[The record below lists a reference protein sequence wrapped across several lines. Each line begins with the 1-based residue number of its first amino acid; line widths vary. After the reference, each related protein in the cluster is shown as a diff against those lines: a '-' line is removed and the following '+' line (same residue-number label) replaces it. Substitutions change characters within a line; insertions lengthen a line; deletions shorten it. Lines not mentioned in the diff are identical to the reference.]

1 MLRLIRKLSA
11 GPALPLFWTIL
22 TIFLLCIPG
31 SEFPKAGF
39 FSAVKNF
46 DKLIHV
52 VLFGGIVLLWGTW
65 WHLRTPDDRVWFKA
79 LCSLTMGVIILGI
92 AMEYVQLYFVAH
104 RDFDKADISADLAG
118 AIASFGYLIIVRK
131 K

>member
-1 MLRLIRKLSA
+1 MLRLIRKLCA
-11 GPALPLFWTIL
+11 GPIVPLLWTII

-31 SEFPKAGF
+31 SDLPKAGI
-39 FSAVKNF
+39 FSSIKNF

-65 WHLRTPDDRVWFKA
+65 AHLRTPDDKSWFRTI
-79 LCSLTMGVIILGI
+79 CSITLGGVILGI
-92 AMEYVQLYFVAH
+92 VMEYVQLYLVAH
-104 RDFDKADISADLAG
+104 RGFDRADISADLAG
-118 AIASFGYLIIVRK
+118 AIAAFGYLIIVRK